1 MPTADDGGV
10 AVETRDEVTVSPPEQ
25 AEESAA
31 GWSTER
37 WALVAFLVVA
47 VVSIPILL
55 RLGHDRWFQFDDW
68 DFLASRDGGNLGDL
82 FEPHGAHW
90 STLPIIAYR
99 AEWYLFGLHSYWP
112 YQLMCV
118 LSHLTVVLLVRAVIR
133 RAGVRPWTATAI
145 VLPLVFFGA
154 GEENVVWGFQINF
167 NLSLAFGLIQLL
179 LADHD
184 GRVNWRDWLA
194 VLAGLAALMSSGI
207 GVTMVVVVA
216 VAVLVRRGW
225 RAAAFQAAPLGVAY
239 VVWHFVVAGDD
250 LDRSQSFSGP
260 LDALRFARTT
270 VAAGFGGLA
279 QVPGLGWVLGV
290 LIVGGV
296 VLAWRGRPVG
306 QLRKVAAA
314 PAAMAVGAFV
324 FVLITA
330 WGRVGFS
337 PGIERSTRYIHVFG
351 VLVLPVVAIAADAV
365 MRRWRVAVPVLAALL
380 VASLVGNVKDFSNE
394 RPYAGEFL
402 AVYRTMMLALPQ
414 AQLADQVPRDLR
426 PERGLAPYVSIGWLL
441 DGVRS
446 GRIPTPEDTP
456 REVRATSDVRVVL
469 QEAPGH
475 RPSNC
480 EAIAPGTPVTLRAG
494 SSLRLRGQGQL
505 WVGYTDPSGTVGL
518 VPFQWRGVPVVA
530 FAGPFTVTA
539 SSAPQ
544 GQTVELCDPDGAS
557 VTVPSG
563 P

>member
-10 AVETRDEVTVSPPEQ
+10 AVETVDETSTSTPEQ
-25 AEESAA
+25 AQASA

-68 DFLASRDGGNLGDL
+68 DFLASRDGGDLGDL

-90 STLPIIAYR
+90 STLPIIVYR

-145 VLPLVFFGA
+145 VVPLVFFGA
-154 GEENVVWGFQINF
+154 GEEDVVWGFQINF

-207 GVTMVVVVA
+207 GVTMVVVA
-216 VAVLVRRGW
+216 ALAVLVRRGW

-239 VVWHFVVAGDD
+239 LVWHFVIAGDD
-250 LDRSQSFSGP
+250 LGNSQSFSGP

-279 QVPGLGWVLGV
+279 QVPGLGWVLGG
-290 LIVGGV
+290 LIVGGL
-296 VLAWRGRPVG
+296 VLAWRGRPLA

-324 FVLITA
+324 FVLVTA
-330 WGRVGFS
+330 SGRVGFS
-337 PGIERSTRYIHVFG
+337 PGIERSTRYVHVFA
-351 VLVLPVVAIAADAV
+351 VLLVPVVAIAADAV
-365 MRRWRVAVPVLAALL
+365 MRRWRAAVPVLAAFL
-380 VASLVGNVKDFSNE
+380 VASLVGNVQDFSNE
-394 RPYAGEFL
+394 RPYGGEFL
-402 AVYRTMMLALPQ
+402 AAYRTMMLAVPHTRF
-414 AQLADQVPRDLR
+414 ADQVPRDLR
-426 PERGLAPYVSIGWLL
+426 PERGLAPYVSMGWLL

-446 GRIPTPEDTP
+446 GRIPTPDDTP
-456 REVRATSDVRVVL
+456 PEVQATTELRVAM
-469 QEAPGH
+469 QETPGH
-475 RPSNC
+475 EPNRC
-480 EAIAPGTPVTLRAG
+480 EAITAGTPVTLHAG

-505 WVGYTDPSGTVGL
+505 WVSYTDPSGTVGL
-518 VPFQWRGVPVVA
+518 VPFQWRGLPVVA
-530 FAGPFTVTA
+530 FAGPLTVNA
-539 SSAPQ
+539 SSVPQ
-544 GQTVELCDPDGAS
+544 GQTIELCDPEGAS
-557 VTVPSG
+557 VTAQSG

>member
-10 AVETRDEVTVSPPEQ
+10 AVETRDEATAPPAQPEG
-25 AEESAA
+25 SA

-37 WALVAFLVVA
+37 WALVAFLVVS

-68 DFLASRDGGNLGDL
+68 DFLASRDGGDIGDL
-82 FEPHGAHW
+82 LEPHGAHW

-133 RAGVRPWTATAI
+133 RAGVRPWTATAV

-167 NLSLAFGLIQLL
+167 NFSLAFGLIQLL

-194 VLAGLAALMSSGI
+194 VLFGLAALMSSGI
-207 GVTMVVVVA
+207 GVTMVAVVA
-216 VAVLVRRGW
+216 LAVLVRRGW
-225 RAAAFQAAPLGVAY
+225 RAAAFQAAPLALAY
-239 VVWHFVVAGDD
+239 LVWHFVIARDD
-250 LDRSQSFSGP
+250 LRSQDFSGP
-260 LDALRFARTT
+260 LDVLRFARTT
-270 VAAGFGGLA
+270 IATGFDGLA
-279 QVPGLGWVLGV
+279 QVPGLGWVLAG

-296 VLAWRGRPVG
+296 VLAWRGRPFD

-314 PAAMAVGAFV
+314 PAAMAVGAFA

-330 WGRVGFS
+330 SGRVGFA
-337 PGIERSTRYIHVFG
+337 PDIERSTRYIHVFS
-351 VLVLPVVAIAADAV
+351 VLLLPIVAVAADAV
-365 MRRWRVAVPVLAALL
+365 MRRWRAAVPVLAAFL
-380 VASLVGNVKDFSNE
+380 VASLVGNVKDFSRE
-394 RPYAGEFL
+394 RAYAGEFL
-402 AVYRTMMLALPQ
+402 EGYRTGMLAVSQ
-414 AQLADQVPRDLR
+414 AQVADQVPRDLR
-426 PERGLAPYVSIGWLL
+426 PERSLAPYVSIGWLL
-441 DGVRS
+441 DGVRA
-446 GRIPTPEDTP
+446 GRIPAPDDISP
-456 REVRATSDVRVVL
+456 EVRATTELRVAM
-469 QEAPGH
+469 QETPGH
-475 RPSNC
+475 RPGSC

-494 SSLRLRGQGQL
+494 SSLRMRGEGQL
-505 WVGYTDPSGTVGL
+505 WLGYTDATGAVGL
-518 VPFQWRGVPVVA
+518 LPYRWRGVPVVA
-530 FAGPFTVTA
+530 YAGPLTVTA
-539 SSAPQ
+539 ASVPE
-544 GQTVELCDPDGAS
+544 GQPVELCDPEGAP
-557 VTVPSG
+557 VTVQSG